1 MRRSSHLDVF
11 SAIAHPVRRSLL
23 DALTDREQ
31 PVNELARQ
39 HSVSR
44 PAISQHLRI
53 LLEAGLVEVHPRG
66 RRNSYRLRPDKLEEA
81 YSWLAKYQ
89 RFWGGRLGRLGAY
102 LDNEA
107 AKQAAGRNQE

>member
-1 MRRSSHLDVF
+1 MRPVSHQDVF
-11 SAIAHPVRRSLL
+11 SAIAHPLRRSLL

-39 HSVSR
+39 HLVSR

-53 LLEAGLVEVHPRG
+53 LLDAGLVEAHARG
-66 RRNSYRLRPDKLEEA
+66 RRNSYSLRPDKLEEA
-81 YSWLAKYQ
+81 YSWLSKYQ

-102 LDNEA
+102 LDHEA
-107 AKQAAGRNQE
+107 AKQAARSNQK